1 MNLCRPELHFNLSS
15 RDINSPPES
24 FLHMLANQIAI
35 FRVILLFGVVG
46 LLYWEGLWPKVLAF
60 VAVYF
65 VIWMDALDGQIAR
78 RAL

>member
-1 MNLCRPELHFNLSS
+1 
-15 RDINSPPES
+15 
-24 FLHMLANQIAI
+24 MLANQIAI

-65 VIWMDALDGQIAR
+65 VIWMDAVDGQIAR